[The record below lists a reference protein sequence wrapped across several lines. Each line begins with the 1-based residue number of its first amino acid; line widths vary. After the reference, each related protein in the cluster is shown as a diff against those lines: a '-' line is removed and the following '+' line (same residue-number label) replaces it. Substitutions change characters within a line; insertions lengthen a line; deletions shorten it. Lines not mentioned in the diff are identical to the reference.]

1 MNPILHLNQR
11 SVLCMTSL
19 QFSRV
24 FCVTTP
30 NPLRVLSDLCA
41 RKRVPG
47 MRDVSILKSKLL
59 PPTQPLTNTRESASR
74 NRGKIRGVLSDLCV
88 TNPNP
93 LRVLSD
99 LCVSSL
105 QFLSGLCVSILK
117 SKILPP
123 TQPLTNPRESA
134 SRNRGKNSWRP

>member
-1 MNPILHLNQR
+1 MNPLLHLNQR
-11 SVLCMTSL
+11 GVLCMTSL
-19 QFSRV
+19 QFSRA

-59 PPTQPLTNTRESASR
+59 PPTQPLTN
-74 NRGKIRGVLSDLCV
+74 KRGVLSG
-88 TNPNP
+88 
-93 LRVLSD
+93 

-105 QFLSGLCVSILK
+105 QFLGGLYASILK
-117 SKILPP
+117 SKLLPP
-123 TQPLTNPRESA
+123 TQPLTNK
-134 SRNRGKNSWRP
+134 RGVLSGLCVSNP

>member
-1 MNPILHLNQR
+1 MRPLIHLNQR

-24 FCVTTP
+24 FCVT
-30 NPLRVLSDLCA
+30 
-41 RKRVPG
+41 
-47 MRDVSILKSKLL
+47 I
-59 PPTQPLTNTRESASR
+59 
-74 NRGKIRGVLSDLCV
+74 
-88 TNPNP
+88 PNP

-117 SKILPP
+117 SKLLLP
-123 TQPLTNPRESA
+123 TQPLTNTRESA

>member
-1 MNPILHLNQR
+1 MRPLIHLNQR

-24 FCVTTP
+24 FCVTIP
-30 NPLRVLSDLCA
+30 NPLRVLS
-41 RKRVPG
+41 G
-47 MRDVSILKSKLL
+47 
-59 PPTQPLTNTRESASR
+59 
-74 NRGKIRGVLSDLCV
+74 
-88 TNPNP
+88 
-93 LRVLSD
+93 

-105 QFLSGLCVSILK
+105 LFLSGLCVSILK